1 MEDKRKDPTERILFM
16 EDEAFWA
23 DILISQF
30 KKADSTIQIT
40 HAKNGEEGVA
50 YIKKNLSSPKSEP
63 PYNAIITDIDMPIM
77 DGLKAVTI
85 IRDLHYTAPIIIWSS
100 LQNSEEDLTTSLELP
115 VNGYCI
121 KEIDL
126 YNVISALR
134 DLEIIE

>member
-1 MEDKRKDPTERILFM
+1 MNKTYPNTKRILIM
-16 EDEAFWA
+16 EDEIFWVKL
-23 DILISQF
+23 LIVRL
-30 KKADSTIQIT
+30 KEKGIKIQIT

-77 DGLKAVTI
+77 DGRKAVTI